1 VCSRFIIVVG
11 LLLLSV
17 AASAQTYKVIA
28 SITDSTTT
36 LSSLVQGRD
45 GNLYGTTND
54 GGSSG
59 YGSVYKVTT
68 AGVLTV
74 LYNFCSQPNCQD
86 GYYPFAP
93 LVVGQDGNFYGTT
106 QNGGPDG
113 IGTVFKITPSG
124 VFTVLHGFHG
134 FDGSS
139 PNAGLVLASDGN
151 FYGAAAEGGELGGG
165 GGGTVFRLTPAGDF
179 TVLHAFNR
187 HDGPGSIAFSS
198 LIQADDGN
206 LYGTTLGGGIQTF
219 WCDYIG
225 YGGCGT
231 IFKITTTG
239 TFTNLH
245 QFDLSDGSTPWDP
258 VLEASDGN
266 LYGTTWAGG
275 YGYGTVFKST
285 KSGQVTVLH
294 RFHYGQ
300 GNNYAGLIQGT
311 DGNLYG
317 EDFEDFAIYQLTL
330 NGKYTTEFVG
340 VDGNTP
346 LMQGTDGKFYGTS
359 GSGGYYTGGTVWSF
373 DMGLGPFVSFV
384 LPAGKAGATAQ
395 ILGQGFKGTS
405 AVTFNGVP
413 ASFTIESDTY
423 LTAVVPQGAT
433 SGKVVVTT
441 PGGTLTSNVAFRI
454 TQ

>member
-1 VCSRFIIVVG
+1 
-11 LLLLSV
+11 
-17 AASAQTYKVIA
+17 
-28 SITDSTTT
+28 
-36 LSSLVQGRD
+36 
-45 GNLYGTTND
+45 
-54 GGSSG
+54 
-59 YGSVYKVTT
+59 VYKVTT
-68 AGVLTV
+68 DGVLTV
-74 LYNFCSQPNCQD
+74 LYNFCSQPNCLD

-93 LVVGQDGNFYGTT
+93 LVVGQDGNLYGTT

-113 IGTVFKITPSG
+113 IGVVFKITPSG

-139 PNAGLVLASDGN
+139 PNAGLALASDGN
-151 FYGAAAEGGELGGG
+151 FYGAAALGGDPGSGGG
-165 GGGTVFRLTPAGDF
+165 GGGTLFRITPAGEF
-179 TVLHAFNR
+179 TILHAFNG
-187 HDGPGSIAFSS
+187 HTGLGSIAFST

-206 LYGTTLGGGIQTF
+206 LYGTTLGGGVQNW

-225 YGGCGT
+225 YDGCGT
-231 IFKITTTG
+231 TFKMTTSG
-239 TFTNLH
+239 VFTSLH
-245 QFDLSDGSTPWDP
+245 QFEISDGAVLFDP
-258 VLEASDGN
+258 LMQAGDGN

-285 KSGQVTVLH
+285 KSGTVTVLH
-294 RFHYGQ
+294 RFHFGQ
-300 GNNYAGLIQGT
+300 GSNYAGLIQGT

-359 GSGGYYTGGTVWSF
+359 GSGGYYTGATVWSF

-384 LPAGKAGATAQ
+384 LPTGKVGDTAQ

-405 AVTFNGVP
+405 AVTFSGVP
-413 ASFTIESDTY
+413 ASFTIASDTY
-423 LTAVVPQGAT
+423 LTAVVPPGAT
-433 SGKVVVTT
+433 SGKVIVTT
-441 PGGTLTSNVAFRI
+441 PSGPLTSNVSFRI
-454 TQ
+454 SQ